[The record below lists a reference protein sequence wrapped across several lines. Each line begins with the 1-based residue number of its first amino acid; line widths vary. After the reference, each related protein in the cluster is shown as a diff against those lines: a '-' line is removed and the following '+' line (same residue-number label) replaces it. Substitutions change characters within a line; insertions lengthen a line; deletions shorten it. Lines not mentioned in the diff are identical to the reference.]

1 MRLFLVLMLL
11 NSNNALSKE
20 HYLDQE
26 LICIATYEL
35 SKDFFRSLKDSS
47 TEKLVTE
54 LQKEL
59 LEKYEEGHF
68 PVKDLEEKILDLHLK
83 WSNEFDFLPPILEN
97 CVQNIR

>member
-1 MRLFLVLMLL
+1 
-11 NSNNALSKE
+11 
-20 HYLDQE
+20 
-26 LICIATYEL
+26 
-35 SKDFFRSLKDSS
+35 
-47 TEKLVTE
+47 
-54 LQKEL
+54 